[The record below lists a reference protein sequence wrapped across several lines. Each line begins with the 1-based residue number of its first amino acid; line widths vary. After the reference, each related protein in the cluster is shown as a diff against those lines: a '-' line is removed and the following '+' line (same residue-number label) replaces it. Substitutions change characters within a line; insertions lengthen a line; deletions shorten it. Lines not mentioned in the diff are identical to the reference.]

1 MSESLSPLATID
13 DCWNRIGVCGDQSC
27 PELPRFVHCHNCP
40 VFATASDRLL
50 AGPAP
55 EGYLEEARAR
65 LAAPPDAVIPDA
77 YSALVFRIGEEWLAL
92 PVQVLVEVHA
102 VRPVHRI
109 PHRGGLLAGLV
120 NIRGE
125 LEMCAR
131 LGQLLAIAPSE
142 TAPMKPAPNGASP
155 QSTTIAPTD
164 TATTARLLVV
174 QFESERWVFPVD
186 EVDQVHRFH
195 AADLTSVP
203 ATVGRYGGRM
213 SRGIFTQEHRTIGF
227 LDVARLRQ
235 ALKTRAI
242 A

>member
-1 MSESLSPLATID
+1 
-13 DCWNRIGVCGDQSC
+13 
-27 PELPRFVHCHNCP
+27 LPRFVHCHNCP

-55 EGYLEEARAR
+55 QGYLEEARAR
-65 LAAPPDAVIPDA
+65 LAAPPEAVIPDA
-77 YSALVFRIGEEWLAL
+77 HSALVFRIGEEWLAL

-131 LGQLLAIAPSE
+131 LGQLLAISSSE
-142 TAPMKPAPNGASP
+142 SALIKSAPNGAAP
-155 QSTTIAPTD
+155 QAAAVSATD
-164 TATTARLLVV
+164 TPATTARLLVV
-174 QFESERWVFPVD
+174 HFESERWVFPVD

-213 SRGIFTQEHRTIGF
+213 SRGIFAQENRTIGF
-227 LDVARLRQ
+227 LDVERLRQ

-242 A
+242 V